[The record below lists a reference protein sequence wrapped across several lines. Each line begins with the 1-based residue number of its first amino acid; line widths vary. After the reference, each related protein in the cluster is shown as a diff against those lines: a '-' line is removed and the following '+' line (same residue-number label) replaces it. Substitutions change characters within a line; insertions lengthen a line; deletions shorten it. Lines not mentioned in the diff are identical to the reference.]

1 MTGTD
6 SNDDEPS
13 SVHKP
18 LLSDHQDSS
27 LNDANEKSSSKPA
40 SRPAS
45 TSSSSL
51 FLVLLATLYLTH
63 FASDGCLLPFLPVYY
78 HSLGHGGSIIGVL
91 GAATPLT
98 TFLVAPLWGQWAD
111 KTGQPIHILYV
122 TMFLSM
128 IGQTLVLVSDDA
140 GYIMSMLCFRT
151 IFSAPVKPLI
161 DSVVM
166 EELTRQGQAQN
177 FGKIR
182 LWSILSTGVAM
193 SLAGQLI
200 NAGTTPHHHQQQ
212 QQYDNFRDSSN
223 WGDAILI
230 LWQSLTGY
238 RLLFLVHALLHIP
251 TFVSLRAVEILR
263 TSNQLVPPTTSGS
276 GNINGTSI
284 EKETTKSES
293 VTTLS
298 SSSSSFITTHL
309 QKLRQWMEQD
319 SKGTFFFL
327 VLLMGV
333 AASICEN
340 FAYVRI
346 QEVGGTAST
355 MGLSRLFCS
364 LAGAPTFYLNGRLLQ
379 HQKMSTQPHVVVN
392 RVMILCFFFITVRFT
407 IFWGMQTPYWSLLA
421 ESLRG
426 IIFAVFWAT
435 CTVYVSNHISPP
447 GGRSTMVSWRR
458 SNSASTLFCLYI
470 GVRVANCGI
479 VMLFRLRSIIL
490 FCLFISAHVVEFVL

>member
-1 MTGTD
+1 
-6 SNDDEPS
+6 
-13 SVHKP
+13 
-18 LLSDHQDSS
+18 
-27 LNDANEKSSSKPA
+27 LNGANEKPSSTTASKPA
-40 SRPAS
+40 STHES

-63 FASDGCLLPFLPVYY
+63 FAAEGCLLPFLPVYY

-140 GYIMSMLCFRT
+140 GYIMTMLCLRT

-182 LWSILSTGVAM
+182 FWSILSTGVAM
-193 SLAGQLI
+193 SLAGELI
-200 NAGTTPHHHQQQ
+200 SAGTTTTHHQQQ
-212 QQYDNFRDSSN
+212 QQQQYYDNFGDSSN
-223 WGDAILI
+223 WRDAIFI

-263 TSNQLVPPTTSGS
+263 TRSKQNVPPTTRGSGS
-276 GNINGTSI
+276 TNGTSNS
-284 EKETTKSES
+284 KETTKPES
-293 VTTLS
+293 VTTSRS
-298 SSSSSFITTHL
+298 SSLFTAHW
-309 QKLRQWMEQD
+309 QNLRQWMEQD
-319 SKGTFFFL
+319 SKATFFFL
-327 VLLMGV
+327 VFLMGV

-392 RVMILCFFFITVRFT
+392 RVMTLCFFCITVRFL

-435 CTVYVSNHISPP
+435 CTVYISNHISSP

-458 SNSASTLFCLYI
+458 RSHSAT
-470 GVRVANCGI
+470 RP
-479 VMLFRLRSIIL
+479 
-490 FCLFISAHVVEFVL
+490 H